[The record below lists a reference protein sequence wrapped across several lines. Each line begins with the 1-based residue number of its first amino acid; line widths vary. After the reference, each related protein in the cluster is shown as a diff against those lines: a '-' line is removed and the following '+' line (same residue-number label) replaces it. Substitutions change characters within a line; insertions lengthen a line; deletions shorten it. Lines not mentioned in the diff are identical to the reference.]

1 MDDQVK
7 GLLSGAGTHNQPA
20 SPLTVDGLSQSILGA
35 FSTYTDLPIPDGR
48 IGRQKQ
54 TGERERQRECVCLPV
69 QMMATVVVVVSPRG
83 ERESIASGR
92 SKGLTCG

>member
-54 TGERERQRECVCLPV
+54 TGERER
-69 QMMATVVVVVSPRG
+69 
-83 ERESIASGR
+83 ERESVCVCVYLCR
-92 SKGLTCG
+92 